1 MDDPRWYEWP
11 ADTGSPFRAIPLGL
25 VSMTDGL
32 LIYGAYGYAGRLIAR
47 HAVRQGLEPILA
59 GRRAEPVERLATDL
73 GLDHAVFS
81 LEHPSVVERAV
92 GDVDVVL
99 NCAGPFSATATPM
112 LSACLDAGTDYL
124 DIAGNVDVLESI
136 AERDAEASAAEVAA
150 LPGVGFDVVAT
161 DCLAAQLHD
170 EDLEATHL
178 TLAIDGLGT
187 FSPGT
192 LKSMIDG
199 LKRPGVVRQQG
210 RLRDV
215 PMAWK
220 TQQFDFGSGP
230 ETAVT
235 VPWGDV
241 STAYY
246 TTGIPNIE
254 TYAAVPSYAAE
265 VMKRARRLTPLV
277 GTKPVRTV
285 LKRLADV
292 AISGPSATQ
301 RARSES
307 RIYGEVI
314 DEDGRQVS
322 ARLRTPDTYD
332 VTAATAVE
340 AAGRALQGAV
350 EPGFQTPASAF
361 GPEFVYA
368 FDGVRREESEERVRI
383 EAA

>member
-1 MDDPRWYEWP
+1 
-11 ADTGSPFRAIPLGL
+11 
-25 VSMTDGL
+25 MTDPL
-32 LIYGAYGYAGRLIAR
+32 LIYGSYGYAGRLIAR
-47 HAVRQGLEPILA
+47 RAVRQGLTPVLA
-59 GRRAEPVERLATDL
+59 GRRAEPVEQLATDL
-73 GLDHAVFS
+73 GLDHRVFS
-81 LEHPSVVERAV
+81 LEHAPVVERQVA
-92 GDVDVVL
+92 DVDVVL
-99 NCAGPFSATATPM
+99 NCAGPFSATAMPL
-112 LSACLDAGTDYL
+112 LSACIDAGTDYL
-124 DIAGNVDVLESI
+124 DIAGNVDVLEDI
-136 AERDAEASAAEVAA
+136 AATDAEASAAAVTA

-170 EDLEATHL
+170 EDLDATHL

-192 LKSMIDG
+192 IKSMIEG
-199 LKRPGVVRQQG
+199 MRRPGVVRQQG

-220 TQQFDFGSGP
+220 TRQFDFGEGP

-254 TYAAVPSYAAE
+254 TYAVVPSYAAE
-265 VMKRARRLTPLV
+265 LMERTRAAA
-277 GTKPVRTV
+277 PVLGMGPVQSV
-285 LKRLADV
+285 LKRLVDV
-292 AISGPSATQ
+292 AVSGPSASERT
-301 RARSES
+301 RSES
-307 RIYGEVI
+307 RIFGEVVG
-314 DEDGRQVS
+314 DDGEVVS

-340 AAGRALQGAV
+340 AAGRALDLEI

-361 GPEFVYA
+361 GPEFIYA
-368 FDGVRREESEERVRI
+368 FDGVRREQSDERVRI
-383 EAA
+383 EA

>member
-1 MDDPRWYEWP
+1 M
-11 ADTGSPFRAIPLGL
+11 ADE
-25 VSMTDGL
+25 L
-32 LIYGAYGYAGRLIAR
+32 LIYGSYGYAGRLIAR
-47 HAVRQGLEPILA
+47 RAVREGLSPVLA
-59 GRRAEPVERLATDL
+59 GRRAEPVEELATNL
-73 GLDHAVFS
+73 GLDHRVFS
-81 LEHPSVVERAV
+81 LEHETVISEEVS
-92 GDVDVVL
+92 DVDVVL
-99 NCAGPFSATATPM
+99 NCAGPFSATATA
-112 LSACLDAGTDYL
+112 LLTACINNGTNYL
-124 DIAGNVDVLESI
+124 DIAGNVDVLEDI
-136 AERDAEASAAEVAA
+136 AAMDAEATAAGTTV

-170 EDLEATHL
+170 EDLDATHL

-192 LKSMIDG
+192 VKSIIEGM
-199 LKRPGVVRQQG
+199 KRPGVVRQQG

-220 TQQFDFGSGP
+220 TRQFDFGDGP

-254 TYAAVPSYAAE
+254 TYAVVPSYAAE
-265 VMKRARRLTPLV
+265 IMERTRPIA
-277 GTKPVRTV
+277 PVLGMGPVQTV
-285 LKRLADV
+285 LKRLVDV
-292 AISGPSATQ
+292 AVSGPSASE

-307 RIYGEVI
+307 RIFGQVVD
-314 DEDGRQVS
+314 DEGGRVS

-340 AAGRALQGAV
+340 AAGRVLDLDV
-350 EPGFQTPASAF
+350 EAGFQTPASAF
-361 GPEFVYA
+361 GPEFIYA
-368 FDGVRREESEERVRI
+368 FDGVRREKSEERIRV
-383 EAA
+383 EA